1 MHVVVTGAAGNLGT
15 KLCALL
21 ERVDWCGSITAL
33 DIVAAKAGP
42 KARSVIADVSD
53 PEDRRWRDPVADA
66 DAVVHFASANPWPDS
81 SWAECT
87 KSFDMTTQ
95 LLSTAG
101 TKKPCRFIFASS
113 NHAMGG
119 YKDNPIPGDGKIRMS
134 TPALSGTRFFV
145 PGHGY
150 TYGAAY
156 GATKIL
162 GERATLARARE
173 SAGRVTGIAIR
184 IGWCQGGAN
193 RPETIN
199 STGKPGEPVGQPEAE
214 MKRDFRWFRN
224 MWLSNGDFE
233 RLFAAALTSGTASWP
248 GPGIIIPG
256 VSNNRSTAWAL
267 DEAERWIGY
276 YPEDDLWAELKLDPD
291 A

>member
-1 MHVVVTGAAGNLGT
+1 MHVVITGAAGNLGT
-15 KLCALL
+15 KLTALL
-21 ERVDWCGSITAL
+21 QRAPWCSAITAL
-33 DIVAAKAGP
+33 DIKTVAEGP
-42 KARSVIADVSD
+42 KTRSIIADVSD
-53 PEDRRWRDPVADA
+53 PDDRRWRDPVSEA

-87 KSFDMTTQ
+87 KSFDMTTY

-101 TKKPCRFIFASS
+101 TKKHCRFVFASS

-119 YKDNPIPGDGKIRMS
+119 YKDNPISGDGKIRMS
-134 TPALSGTRFFV
+134 TPARSGTRFFV
-145 PGHGY
+145 PGEGY

-173 SAGRVTGIAIR
+173 SHGTVSGIAIR

-199 STGKPGEPVGQPEAE
+199 SSGKPGQPVGQPEAE

-224 MWLSNGDFE
+224 MWLSNADFE
-233 RLFAAALTSGTASWP
+233 RLFTAALTCSTANWP

-267 DEAERWIGY
+267 DEAKAWTGY
-276 YPEDDLWAELKLDPD
+276 APEDDLWAELRLDPD